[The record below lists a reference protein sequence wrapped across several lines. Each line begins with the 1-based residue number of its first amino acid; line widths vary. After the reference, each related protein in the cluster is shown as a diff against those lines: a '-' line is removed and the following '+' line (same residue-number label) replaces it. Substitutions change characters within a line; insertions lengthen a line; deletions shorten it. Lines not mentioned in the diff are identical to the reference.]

1 MLTAT
6 ELANILKGT
15 RPYEVYG
22 IRTEDRQFTVGDT
35 GLGCSRDWDHD
46 IDDFSE
52 DYLPGI
58 CATGIGYLWL
68 DGGEDDI
75 NAIQEALNY
84 NNGYIG
90 DHQYLIAGE
99 LASDGEDP
107 YEVILRNAVVLAVI
121 R

>member
-1 MLTAT
+1 MKTAI

-46 IDDFSE
+46 IDDYSE
-52 DYLPGI
+52 DYLPGL

-75 NAIQEALNY
+75 NAIQEALDY
-84 NNGYIG
+84 NNGYSG
-90 DHQYLIAGE
+90 DHQYLIGGD
-99 LASDGEDP
+99 LVDYGEDSS
-107 YEVILRNAVVLAVI
+107 EIVIRNGVILAVI